1 MRLSH
6 SQKLPGCGK
15 RRTKINQAPA
25 DGQEAKMKKDSG
37 YLGSVIRL
45 CLLIVV
51 MNRNQIVIANNM

>member
-25 DGQEAKMKKDSG
+25 DGQEAKMKDSG
-37 YLGSVIRL
+37 YLGSVIRPTDT
-45 CLLIVV
+45 
-51 MNRNQIVIANNM
+51 MSSDSSYE